1 MFEKR
6 SQQLVDSLKDNRSRR
21 VVFVSHCI
29 LNQNVR
35 YLGGAGHQGS
45 VNQLVDG
52 FRAAGVGIYQMHC
65 PEQRA
70 WGGVLKRYLVPMYGS
85 RGTIRYRVRR
95 ALTWLLVGRT
105 RLIYARLARRVVRDI
120 ADYVQSGFEVVGI
133 VGIGASPS
141 CGVFHT
147 LDIPRALDVIA
158 GYEATTDA
166 SRFNATLMASAR
178 TEGEGYFIGAIRRGL
193 ARRRLE
199 IPFLEHD
206 LTSELSALG
215 DPPGA
220 PGSP

>member
-6 SQQLVDSLKDNRSRR
+6 REHLVDALKDSRSRR

-35 YLGGAGHQGS
+35 YLGGASYQGS
-45 VNQLVDG
+45 VSELVDG
-52 FRAAGVGIYQMHC
+52 LRAAGVGIYQMPC

-70 WGGVLKRYLVPMYGS
+70 WGGVLKRCLVPMYGS
-85 RGTIRYRVRR
+85 RGTIRYRLRR
-95 ALTWLLVGRT
+95 PLTWLLVGRT
-105 RLIYARLARRVVRDI
+105 RLIYARLARRVVLDI
-120 ADYVQSGFEVVGI
+120 ADYVRCRFEVVGI

-141 CGVFHT
+141 CGVLHT

-158 GYEATTDA
+158 GYETTTNA
-166 SRFNATLMASAR
+166 SRFNGTLMASAR
-178 TEGEGYFIGAIRRGL
+178 TEGEGYFIGALRRGL

-206 LTSELSALG
+206 LAFELSGLG
-215 DPPGA
+215 DPPGS
-220 PGSP
+220 PEGS